1 MNNKD
6 SNILDKVKISKQYLT
21 NDENNDNVETVE
33 TSNTIKCDTYENKND
48 LLLTCDYEINN
59 YNYYKDNN
67 R

>member
-1 MNNKD
+1 MYNKD
-6 SNILDKVKISKQYLT
+6 SNIFDKVKISKQYLT
-21 NDENNDNVETVE
+21 NNENNDNVESVE

>member
-33 TSNTIKCDTYENKND
+33 TSNTIKCDTYENKKD